1 VPAPLEPV
9 YRLEERL
16 SGTEPIGFFFRVHG
30 GGRLTAELTGNVELL
45 PLGEAKVDLEG
56 ELGSLPARLVSSED
70 GRQLTVESGS
80 RNLVMHAP
88 ESFRAL
94 LATGIVRVGVVDTI
108 VRLLGGTLP
117 HDPAALRRDTKLRPI
132 ANVDAEPSRE
142 DLADCTGHAFTVHQ
156 DRGFEIATATLWI
169 ERATGLPRERA
180 HSMRLLEAS
189 STEQYWGF

>member
-1 VPAPLEPV
+1 MPAPLEPV

-45 PLGEAKVDLEG
+45 PAGEARIDLRG
-56 ELGSLPARLVSSED
+56 ELGSLPATLVSSED
-70 GRQLTVESGS
+70 GRQLTVESGG
-80 RNLVMHAP
+80 RDLVMDAP
-88 ESFRAL
+88 RSFRSL
-94 LATGIVRVGVVDTI
+94 LATGFVRVGVVDTI

-117 HDPAALRRDTKLRPI
+117 QDPDALRKDTKLRPI
-132 ANVDAEPSRE
+132 ANVDAEPSRP
-142 DLADCTGHAFTVHQ
+142 DLEDCTGHAFSVHQ

-169 ERATGLPRERA
+169 ERETGLPRERA
-180 HSMRLLEAS
+180 HSMRLIEAS